1 VYQDFGLSGDSQH
14 YLGVGD
20 LAIIVS
26 HSFAS
31 LMLFVHLHI
40 V

>member
-1 VYQDFGLSGDSQH
+1 LLGYQRH

-20 LAIIVS
+20 LSIIES

-31 LMLFVHLHI
+31 LMLFVHLHT